1 MCIDTLI
8 QQLCCTHRLDQAQ
21 WAALLRGAGAQE
33 AEHLA
38 QAAQAEAVARFGK
51 KIYVRGLIEFT
62 NYCRN
67 DCYYCGIRRSNA
79 NAQRYRLTPEDI
91 FACCAEG
98 YDLGFRTFVLQGG
111 EDAGFSDDL
120 LCRTVETIKKRWS
133 DCALT
138 LSVGER
144 NRGVYQSFFRCWRGP
159 LSAAP

>member
-79 NAQRYRLTPEDI
+79 KAQRYRLTPEDI

-98 YDLGFRTFVLQGG
+98 YDLGFRTIVLQGG
-111 EDAGFSDDL
+111 EDAGFPTICSAKQWKQSKNAGA
-120 LCRTVETIKKRWS
+120 TVHLPSPWANATGR
-133 DCALT
+133 
-138 LSVGER
+138 LSIL
-144 NRGVYQSFFRCWRGP
+144 FRCWCGP